1 MKYEWSETKV
11 ENRIEIETGKQ
22 QVAATQQLH
31 SRTRKQKSN
40 SRQTQNSGE
49 SLVLIKSLYFPKK
62 SFKINLFKIFQQVV
76 INCDL
81 LLKSVIISLF
91 DYWPKI

>member
-1 MKYEWSETKV
+1 MEYEWSETKV

-31 SRTRKQKSN
+31 SRTQKQKSN

-49 SLVLIKSLYFPKK
+49 SFAPIKSLYFPRKN
-62 SFKINLFKIFQQVV
+62 FKINLFKIFRQVV
-76 INCDL
+76 INCGL
-81 LLKSVIISLF
+81 LLKSIIISLF
-91 DYWPKI
+91 D

>member
-31 SRTRKQKSN
+31 SRTQKQKSN

-49 SLVLIKSLYFPKK
+49 SFALIKPLYFPRK
-62 SFKINLFKIFQQVV
+62 SFKINLFKIFRQVV
-76 INCDL
+76 INCGL

-91 DYWPKI
+91 DY